1 MKSSSDTQRQL
12 ISFGSVFEEK
22 IGYSRAVCDGRWVF
36 VAGTTGYNYET
47 MEISDDVAQQ
57 CRQTLENIGRALHE
71 AGSGFKDVVRTTY
84 IFPNPDDFELC
95 WPVLREYFGDI
106 RPASTMLSA
115 RLATPEM
122 KVEIEVTAL
131 KRSDSLE

>member
-1 MKSSSDTQRQL
+1 MKDYSDSQRQL
-12 ISFGSVFEEK
+12 ISFDSVFEEK

-47 MEISDDVAQQ
+47 MEISDDAVQQ
-57 CRQTLENIGRALHE
+57 CRQTLENIGRALRK
-71 AGSGFKDVVRTTY
+71 AGSDFADVVRATY
-84 IFPNPDDFELC
+84 IFPNPDDFERC

-115 RLATPEM
+115 RLTTPQM

-131 KRSDSLE
+131 RRNEGSE

>member
-1 MKSSSDTQRQL
+1 MKKGSKTQRQL

-22 IGYSRAVCDGRWVF
+22 VGYSRAVCDGRWVF

-47 MEISDDVAQQ
+47 MEISDDVTQQ
-57 CRQTLENIGRALHE
+57 CRQTLENIARALDK
-71 AGSGFKDVVRTTY
+71 AGSDFKDVVRATY

-95 WPVLREYFGDI
+95 WPVLHEYFGDI

-115 RLATPEM
+115 RLATAEM

-131 KRSDSLE
+131 KPKDGSE